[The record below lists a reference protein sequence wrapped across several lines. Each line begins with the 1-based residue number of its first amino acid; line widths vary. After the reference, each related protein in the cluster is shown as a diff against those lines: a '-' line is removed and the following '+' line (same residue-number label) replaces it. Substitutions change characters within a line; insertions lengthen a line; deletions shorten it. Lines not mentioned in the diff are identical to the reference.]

1 MERITDK
8 LGVVLFVTVTKESS
22 LSGLSF
28 SVCPRSSTPSTKNS
42 GSMQMIAE
50 VSLDTFSG

>member
-8 LGVVLFVTVTKESS
+8 LGVFLFETVTKESS

-28 SVCPRSSTPSTKNS
+28 SVCPRSSTPSPKNS
-42 GSMQMIAE
+42 GSIQIIAE
-50 VSLDTFSG
+50 VSLDTFSE